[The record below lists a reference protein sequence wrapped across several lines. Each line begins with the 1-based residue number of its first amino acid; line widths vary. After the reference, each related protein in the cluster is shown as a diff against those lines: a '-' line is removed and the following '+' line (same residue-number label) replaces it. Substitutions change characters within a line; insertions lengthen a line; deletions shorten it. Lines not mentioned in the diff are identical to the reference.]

1 MRRHH
6 RLASGLVGLA
16 IVLLVPERAWPGPQV
31 RIVNVPLSLGIG
43 TETQPIRWQ
52 NLIYREPV
60 QDDLKLTDDQKK
72 QLDELRI
79 GISRQFRDNPNPTAE
94 DRSRIIDG
102 GEANMLKVLEPAQR
116 QRLDQI
122 VYQADGP
129 LAFTRPEVVKGLR
142 LNEEQAGA
150 VQTIIAQGVERMKT
164 ASSIPIEWGPE
175 RRSFSI
181 SELEKTMPEELKAYQ
196 RRSLQATLAGRD
208 ETMKAIAGVLNARQ
222 RASYQKTIGE
232 PFDLAKLRNKEIE
245 APVPAQK
252 KAAAPAKKKR
262 PAKR

>member
-1 MRRHH
+1 MRRQYP
-6 RLASGLVGLA
+6 LASWIVGLA
-16 IVLLVPERAWPGPQV
+16 VVLLVPERAWPGPQV

-60 QDDLKLTDDQKK
+60 QNELKLTADQKK
-72 QLDELRI
+72 QLDELRA
-79 GISRQFRDNPNPTAE
+79 GISRQFRDNPNPSPE

-116 QRLDQI
+116 QRLDQL

-129 LAFTRPEVVKGLR
+129 LAFTRPEFVAGLK
-142 LNEEQAGA
+142 LNEEQASA
-150 VQTIIAQGVERMKT
+150 VQAIVAQGVVRMKA

-181 SELEKTMPEELKAYQ
+181 SELEKSMPEELKVYKRQ
-196 RRSLQATLAGRD
+196 SLQATLAARD
-208 ETMKAIAGVLNARQ
+208 ETLQAIAGVLNARQ
-222 RASYQKTIGE
+222 RTSYRKAIGE
-232 PFDLAKLRNKEIE
+232 PFDFAQLRNKDIE
-245 APVPAQK
+245 APAQK
-252 KAAAPAKKKR
+252 KATPPAKKKR